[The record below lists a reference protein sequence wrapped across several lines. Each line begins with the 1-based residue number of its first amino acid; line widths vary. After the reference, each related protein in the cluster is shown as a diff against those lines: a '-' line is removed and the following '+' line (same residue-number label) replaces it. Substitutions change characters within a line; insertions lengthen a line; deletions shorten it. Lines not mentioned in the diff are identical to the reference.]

1 MRTDR
6 HNNPAAFTTDIAKQ
20 AGLVEGVDYSVG
32 DPFAGGKYNTA
43 RLLGDPVDT
52 TIKVIDAIGFK
63 TKSGANRWSY
73 SDKIGLTNE
82 SWAKMT
88 PEQKMNGIY
97 KMYKQEGGN
106 GSLFGN

>member
-32 DPFAGGKYNTA
+32 DAFGGGKFHTA

-52 TIKVIDAIGFK
+52 TIRVIDNIGFK
-63 TKSGANRWSY
+63 TKSGANRWTY
-73 SDKIGLTNE
+73 TDKLGLNNA
-82 SWAKMT
+82 SWSKMDKN
-88 PEQKMNGIY
+88 QKTAAIY
-97 KMYKQEGGN
+97 KMYQNEG
-106 GSLFGN
+106 